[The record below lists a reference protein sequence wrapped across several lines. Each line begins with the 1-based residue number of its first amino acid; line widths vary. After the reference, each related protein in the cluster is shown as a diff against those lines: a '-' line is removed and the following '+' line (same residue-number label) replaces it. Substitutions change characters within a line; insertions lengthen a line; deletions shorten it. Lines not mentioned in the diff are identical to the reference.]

1 MTDNRTPEDYAA
13 LEWDKQG
20 MRLAEDPKAL
30 LDLPEGLLML
40 EGLPVML
47 HGAAYYPVMEDKVLA
62 AAEHILTHR
71 APEQAE
77 QVFHNQAE
85 VMAFASQQFGWHTGK
100 DMSFVST
107 ANYMGL
113 EHASPEEKAAKAEVI
128 DAHIEMLNSGLLTT
142 REGTKKLFPD
152 MDVDDVFDKHEQR
165 IADAKEQ
172 QQRQMDAIL
181 EKLKQEKADAPEAA
195 KTDATPEQK
204 DGKWAEQIREKRTH
218 KPNPCLGF

>member
-20 MRLAEDPKAL
+20 MRLADNPKAL

-47 HGAAYYPVMEDKVLA
+47 HGAAYYPVIEDKVLA

-71 APEQAE
+71 NAVQAE

-85 VMAFASQQFGWHTGK
+85 VMAFASQQFDWHTGK
-100 DMSFVST
+100 DMRLVST

-113 EHASPEEKAAKAEVI
+113 EKPSPEEKAAKAEVI

-142 REGTKKLFPD
+142 REGAKKLFPD

-181 EKLKQEKADAPEAA
+181 EKLKQEKADTPAA
-195 KTDATPEQK
+195 ARTDAKSEPK